1 MIQGWLNEAAVT
13 LSASR
18 EQILGRVTLPD
29 RAPYPTRMRVILT
42 LSILSW
48 MMVALAIAWAIMS

>member
-1 MIQGWLNEAAVT
+1 MIQGWLKDAAVT
-13 LSASR
+13 LSVSR
-18 EQILGRVTLPD
+18 VQIFRRLSLPD

-48 MMVALAIAWAIMS
+48 LMVALVIAWA